1 MIQKRAILYP
11 VTKESEILLK
21 YSSLVEKVSVVGV
34 LQLEEAVK
42 NSSYVMIRSYD
53 TDRYDMAVIGDG
65 TILKEDMQE
74 KIYSIITEIVSY
86 KKDIIILYRI
96 KHEQYEKINNIC
108 RQNGAEFDIIT
119 GLQVEDNKYLPKIY
133 TINTPII
140 VVAGINEGT
149 DKFETQLLLR
159 KYFVNAGYKVSQIGT
174 KRFSSLFGMYAF
186 PEFMYQEIQ
195 EQDKIIR
202 FNTLC
207 KSIEKKENPDIIIVG
222 IPGGIIPINN
232 EFTNRFGMTAIEIGY
247 SINADIMVLNINYD
261 DYTDD
266 FYGEMS
272 LLAKY
277 KFNIDRLYFG
287 MTNHKID
294 FQRSREANALRF
306 VTVDMEK
313 IKSKISQNKNIYE
326 NTEYGIN
333 DLCNKIVE
341 ELSGSDIQV
350 I

>member
-1 MIQKRAILYP
+1 MLQKRAILYP
-11 VTKESEILLK
+11 VTKENEILLK
-21 YSSLVEKVSVVGV
+21 YSNLVEKVFVIGG

-42 NSSYVMIRSYD
+42 NSSYETIRSYD
-53 TDRYDMAVIGDG
+53 TDRYDMVVIGDG
-65 TILKEDMQE
+65 TILNENMQE
-74 KIYSIITEIVSY
+74 KIYSVITEVVSY
-86 KKDIIILYRI
+86 KKDLIMLYRI
-96 KHEQYEKINNIC
+96 NHEQYETINNIC
-108 RQNGAEFDIIT
+108 RKSGVDFDIIT

-140 VVAGINEGT
+140 VVAGINEAI

-186 PEFMYQEIQ
+186 PEFMYQDIQ

-232 EFTNRFGMTAIEIGY
+232 EFTNKFGMTAIEIGY

-261 DYTDD
+261 DYADD
-266 FYGEMS
+266 FYDEMS
-272 LLAKY
+272 LLVKY
-277 KFNIDRLYFG
+277 KFNIDSLYFG

-294 FQRSREANALRF
+294 FQRSREANILRF

-313 IKSKISQNKNIYE
+313 IKCKISQNNNVYE
-326 NTEYGIN
+326 VTEYGIN
-333 DLCNKIVE
+333 ELYNKIVE
-341 ELSGSDIQV
+341 ELSGSDIQ
-350 I
+350 II